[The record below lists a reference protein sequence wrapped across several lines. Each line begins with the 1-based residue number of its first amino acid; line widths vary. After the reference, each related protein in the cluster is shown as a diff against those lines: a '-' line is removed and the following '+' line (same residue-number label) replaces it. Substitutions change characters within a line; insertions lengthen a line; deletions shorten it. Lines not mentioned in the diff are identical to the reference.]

1 MATEFPHVRFR
12 SLDLAPIIPHV
23 PRPNITFEVYD
34 FTEGLLLKD
43 ASQDIVFLNVVVEL
57 VSSVFSSLF

>member
-12 SLDLAPIIPHV
+12 SLDLAPIIAHV
-23 PRPNITFEVYD
+23 PRPNITFEVYE

-57 VSSVFSSLF
+57 VSSVFLSPF